1 MKTIKYLLI
10 VASALLFGY
19 TAQAQVRLS
28 EEEKESLQVAV
39 KQKLDFFQDQLT
51 LIAAR
56 RSSMEIKNQAV
67 KATLALF
74 IGKGEPYTVYDNGR
88 EIRNTGVKMQTSSVN
103 STRKSTQLM
112 KTYLNRLKNML
123 GYTDIVIDSAD
134 AVKVGDIFREQGTGR
149 YVSTAT
155 ICQHFAGYR
164 DGYKVYEDYTV
175 KTVKIYI
182 EPDVVNLP
190 DGEMTVWKIQLA
202 DIYAGETWR

>member
-123 GYTDIVIDSAD
+123 GYTDIVIESAD

-155 ICQHFAGYR
+155 ICQHFVGYR